1 MIMLPRADKKQSNE
15 DPAPQAGHPA
25 DGNQHDNIDLS
36 EHLLEYFR
44 ILIEWDR
51 KAKDR
56 GTRE

>member
-1 MIMLPRADKKQSNE
+1 MMPRADRNQSKE
-15 DPAPQAGHPA
+15 DAAPQTDRPA
-25 DGNQHDNIDLS
+25 DGNLHDSIELT

-56 GTRE
+56 GTGV